1 MNNFLF
7 LFIQTHPLVYQE
19 YTQKVKDA
27 RKARNMELKST
38 SSNEAL
44 REKRS
49 KLQQAKL
56 NYAVVQP
63 ISKKEQSA

>member
-1 MNNFLF
+1 
-7 LFIQTHPLVYQE
+7 
-19 YTQKVKDA
+19 VKDA

>member
-1 MNNFLF
+1 
-7 LFIQTHPLVYQE
+7 
-19 YTQKVKDA
+19 VKDA
-27 RKARNMELKST
+27 RKARNMELKSK